1 MVVDDVRIRYRNR
14 ADCLF
19 ASFAKARYEQDKK
32 RKQTAVD
39 LELGAFGFRKPSR
52 WIPAT
57 NARGCSLW
65 PDSRIVGAWRD
76 LAGEN
81 SWELQL
87 TGMV

>member
-1 MVVDDVRIRYRNR
+1 MR
-14 ADCLF
+14 LF
-19 ASFAKARYEQDKK
+19 RQFQKKEKAQYEQDKK

-39 LELGAFGFRKPSR
+39 LELGAFGFRKPST

-57 NARGCSLW
+57 NARGYSLW
-65 PDSRIVGAWRD
+65 PDSRMAGAWRD
-76 LAGEN
+76 LAGED